1 MTDDSVPLYVNT
13 TDSAPR
19 QDRKAKD
26 IKGTRKELIVSVLCF
41 VPASLTGVHY
51 SPLFLACCGCPG
63 ANYI

>member
-26 IKGTRKELIVSVLCF
+26 IKGTGKELIRFCLMF
-41 VPASLTGVHY
+41 LAGIFDR
-51 SPLFLACCGCPG
+51 SPLLTSILSLLWMPWG
-63 ANYI
+63 